1 MDQPQTCITLPTG
14 GTIKIEASSWQPGAR
29 AGEATCLLVD
39 DPRGYRTMLSKVP
52 QAPLGELHAHD
63 EIEQIYVIEG
73 DFFDD
78 DASYGAGDFVLR
90 MPGTMHRA
98 GSKNGCLMMIVY
110 APLVG
115 ARG

>member
-1 MDQPQTCITLPTG
+1 MKQLPASGSRKVAATNLTG
-14 GTIKIEASSWQPGAR
+14 ETIAV
-29 AGEATCLLVD
+29 LVD
-39 DPRGYRTMLSKVP
+39 DPRGYRTMVSKVGP
-52 QAPLGELHAHD
+52 GPLGDMHAHD

-78 DASYGAGDFVLR
+78 DASYGPGDFVLR

-98 GSKNGCLMMIVY
+98 GSKNGCTMMIVY

-115 ARG
+115 AEV

>member
-1 MDQPQTCITLPTG
+1 MTTLPISG
-14 GTIKIEASSWQPGAR
+14 SIKITGDGWKPGKR
-29 AGEATCLLVD
+29 PGETNLALID
-39 DPRGYRTMLSKVP
+39 DPRGYRSMVTKVAP
-52 QAPLGELHAHD
+52 GPLGDMHAHD

-78 DASYGAGDFVLR
+78 DASYGPGDFVVR

-110 APLVG
+110 VPLIEG
-115 ARG
+115 RA

>member
-1 MDQPQTCITLPTG
+1 MMELPLA
-14 GTIKIEASSWQPGAR
+14 GTVTSSASGWQPGAR
-29 AGEATCLLVD
+29 PGELLRPLVD

-52 QAPLGELHAHD
+52 PEPLGELHAHE

-78 DASYGAGDFVLR
+78 DANYGPGDFVLR

-110 APLVG
+110 APLVEG
-115 ARG
+115 RA